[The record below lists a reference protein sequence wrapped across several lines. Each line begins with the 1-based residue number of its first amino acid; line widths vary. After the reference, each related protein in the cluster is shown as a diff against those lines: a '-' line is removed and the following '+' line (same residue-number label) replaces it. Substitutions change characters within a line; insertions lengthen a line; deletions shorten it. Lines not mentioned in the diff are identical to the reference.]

1 MPEEDVMPQK
11 RKFTPL
17 PQRSAK
23 KVHISQASITRLTV
37 SRYTSAM
44 NLFFRWRR
52 ARRLCA
58 KPEFAELDL
67 KLGEYLNH
75 LYQNDRPLYLGI
87 NCIAGFK
94 KLRPQCKKHIDTAV
108 AWLNNWVKV
117 TVKVQAMPLHTNL
130 VQAFV
135 GYGLLK
141 REYDFALSLYVGFLG
156 LWRGCEILDLHMSDV
171 QARGPDQ
178 VVLILRNTKGA
189 QLRNVPFET
198 VTIRD
203 PLAINILLKR
213 KTVGG
218 PMLFNGKRARFA
230 ELYKDAVSFSAF
242 LIRSLRR
249 MASGEEGPLGTLRF
263 TGPMTAPSST
273 GGGPRLSLHVRIS
286 MRLPPRSQPWRHVKK
301 ANSV

>member
-23 KVHISQASITRLTV
+23 KVYISQASITRLTV

-44 NLFFRWRR
+44 NSFFRWRR
-52 ARRLCA
+52 AWGLCA

-67 KLGEYLNH
+67 QLGEYLNH
-75 LYQNDRPLYLGI
+75 LYQNDRSLYLGI

-94 KLRPQCKKHIDTAV
+94 KLRPRCKKHIDTAV

-117 TVKVQAMPLHTNL
+117 TVKVQAMPLHRNL
-130 VQAFV
+130 VKAFV
-135 GYGLLK
+135 SYGLLK

-156 LWRGCEILDLHMSDV
+156 LLRGCEILDLHMSDV
-171 QARGPDQ
+171 QARGPGQ

-189 QLRNVPFET
+189 QLRNVPFAT

-203 PLAINILLKR
+203 PLAIKILFKR

-218 PMLFNGKRARFA
+218 TWQKGSFCGIVQRCCVVFPPFSSEAYAAWHPARRGLLA
-230 ELYKDAVSFSAF
+230 L
-242 LIRSLRR
+242 
-249 MASGEEGPLGTLRF
+249 
-263 TGPMTAPSST
+263 
-273 GGGPRLSLHVRIS
+273 
-286 MRLPPRSQPWRHVKK
+286 
-301 ANSV
+301 